1 MHCTAGDSFFSPIP
15 LAQLLTVLCCTLC
28 VPWKA
33 QLRVSL
39 LPRALMK
46 VSGITFGI
54 PSWSHHFMCR
64 LAASS
69 NSLRTKSIWRELH
82 FPVIL
87 LCDKEGPTIPHD
99 AQAGTTACCQHPL
112 WYGIIQDYAGGYAA
126 PASVVEK
133 SRQCLASLLRPW
145 MSTWRLRQRCSQHL
159 HQL

>member
-1 MHCTAGDSFFSPIP
+1 MESP
-15 LAQLLTVLCCTLC
+15 TSC
-28 VPWKA
+28 V
-33 QLRVSL
+33 S
-39 LPRALMK
+39 
-46 VSGITFGI
+46 T
-54 PSWSHHFMCR
+54 
-64 LAASS
+64 ASS
-69 NSLRTKSIWRELH
+69 SDEGFEHNIWNSFMELPFHVQIGGIFELFADEIDLARTALSCH
-82 FPVIL
+82 FAVDL